1 MNLERAIGAVAASI
15 GLALSAQAQIVVN
28 GSFETGDFTGWTQF
42 GDSGF
47 DGVDGFYPHTGAYQA
62 YFGSG
67 TSSGIRQNLVA
78 NAGDRLTVQFWIT
91 TDFGDIPN
99 SCSVTLDGQPVSDL
113 VNFRNTIWRTFSA
126 TITVTHANPELVF
139 TLMNAS
145 DYFELDD
152 VTVTLNGTN
161 PGFCAANCDG
171 SSTLPILTAND
182 FQCFLN
188 LYAAG
193 DPNANCD
200 ASTATPILTAN
211 DFQCFLNKYA
221 AGCT

>member
-1 MNLERAIGAVAASI
+1 VSIAAASI
-15 GLALSAQAQIVVN
+15 GLALSAQAQIIVN
-28 GSFETGDFTGWTQF
+28 GGFETGDFSGWTQF

-47 DGVDGFYPHTGAYQA
+47 DGVDTFYPHTGAFQA

-67 TSSGIRQNLVA
+67 TASGIRQSLTA
-78 NAGDRLTVQFWIT
+78 NAGDRLIVQFWIT
-91 TDFGDIPN
+91 TDFGDVPN
-99 SCSVTLDGQPVSDL
+99 TCTVTLDGQPVADL
-113 VNFRNTIWRTFSA
+113 ANFRNTIYRSFSA
-126 TITVTHANPELVF
+126 TITVTSANPELVF

-152 VTVTLNGTN
+152 VTVTLDGTS
-161 PGFCAANCDG
+161 PGLCAANCDG
-171 SSTLPILTAND
+171 STAAPVLTAND

-200 ASTATPILTAN
+200 ASTSTPILTAN